1 MITHSRGRWAPFWV
15 SLTFAAVF
23 ILLRIAYRLVF
34 GSFSWS
40 AITQAA
46 LLALPFAAVIV
57 VCGFLSALVDLRKL
71 LPAMSALRYG
81 RSIGTALAI
90 ALSSY
95 PTLLHQVKLLGT
107 ARTLRGIRSRSAFL
121 VPLLEHTIERAVALA
136 AAMDLRGFGAGKP
149 VSVNKSS
156 PIELDHFSLR
166 YGNKTVLTDVSI
178 TIPAGAITVLT
189 GKTGSGKTALLESIA
204 GLSQHFHNGHTTG
217 TLTVGEVDRN
227 VTPPRLTAGL
237 IGYVPQDVR
246 LGFAAATAREELEF
260 GLRVSGHTRNEASS
274 RASELITQFSL
285 ESFEDQPIEL
295 LSAGEATRVA
305 IAAALA
311 LHPRILLLDEPLADL
326 DRDARANLVALL
338 SDLRSSEKLSIVM
351 AEHHTAEL
359 ERLSPLWV
367 SVRSGDVHSGQW
379 AADENALPA
388 RSLPVVGS
396 DEIFRVQDLCVVQG
410 SRELLKDVSL
420 TLRVGEMLAVTGP
433 NGVGKSSLLSALLTA
448 SPSQDICRLVPE
460 NVSSLF
466 ITETLAEELS
476 RADALAGHKN
486 SGLTAMTFWS
496 ILASEESAE
505 LLQVHPRDLSAGTQV
520 ALAIALQLAW
530 KPQVILIDEPTR
542 GLDPVARTAM
552 AEVLRCVAE
561 TGTAVLFASHD
572 EVFVSDLG
580 CRVLTIREGALVPE
594 EVTA

>member
-1 MITHSRGRWAPFWV
+1 MISHSRGRWAPFWV

-57 VCGFLSALVDLRKL
+57 VCGFLSALVDVRKL

-95 PTLLHQVKLLGT
+95 PTLIHQVKQLGT
-107 ARTLRGIRSRSAFL
+107 ARTLRGIRSRTAFL

-149 VSVNKSS
+149 ESVSESN
-156 PIELDHFSLR
+156 PIDLDHFSLQ
-166 YGNKTVLTDVSI
+166 YGNKAVLSDVTL

-189 GKTGSGKTALLESIA
+189 GQTGSGKTAVLESIA
-204 GLSQHFHNGHTTG
+204 GLSQHFHNGHATG
-217 TLTVGEVDRN
+217 KLTVGEVDRN
-227 VTPPRLTAGL
+227 LTPPRLTAGL

-246 LGFAAATAREELEF
+246 FGFAAATAREELEF
-260 GLRVSGHTRNEASS
+260 GLRVSGHTRSEASS
-274 RASELITQFSL
+274 RASELISQFSL

-326 DRDARANLVALL
+326 DRDARADLVTLL
-338 SDLRSSEKLSIVM
+338 SDLRSSEKLTIVM
-351 AEHHTAEL
+351 AEHHTSEL
-359 ERLSPLWV
+359 ERLSPQWL
-367 SVRSGDVHSGQW
+367 SVRTGEVCTGQW
-379 AADENALPA
+379 GSDENTLPV

-396 DEIFRVQDLCVVQG
+396 DEIFRVQDISVVQG

-420 TLRVGEMLAVTGP
+420 TLHVGEMLAITGA
-433 NGVGKSSLLSALLTA
+433 NGVGKSSLLTSLVATA
-448 SPSQDICRLVPE
+448 PSQSICRLVPE

-476 RADALAGHKN
+476 RADSLAGHKN

-496 ILASEESAE
+496 ILATEESSE
-505 LLQVHPRDLSAGTQV
+505 LLSVHPRDLSAGTQV

-542 GLDPVARTAM
+542 GLDAVARTAM

-572 EVFVSDLG
+572 EAFVSDLG
-580 CRVLTIREGALVPE
+580 CRVLAIREGVLVSD